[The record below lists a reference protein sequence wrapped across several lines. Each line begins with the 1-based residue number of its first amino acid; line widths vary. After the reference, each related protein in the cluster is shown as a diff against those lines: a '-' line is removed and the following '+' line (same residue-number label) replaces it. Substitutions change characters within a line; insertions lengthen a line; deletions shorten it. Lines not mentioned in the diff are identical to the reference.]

1 MSRGP
6 VRILQLAFDDENI
19 EEMAAPGVT
28 PRQVMQVL
36 NNRPRVARN
45 RKGRRAMYLLVG
57 VDDGGACIAIPME
70 PTRDATTWRPVTA
83 WYCKPHE
90 WNWLP
95 RR

>member
-6 VRILQLAFDDENI
+6 ARILHLAFDDENV
-19 EEMAAPGVT
+19 EEMAAHGVR

-45 RKGRRAMYLLVG
+45 RKDRRAKYLLVG
-57 VDDGGACIAIPME
+57 VDDGGACIAIPIQ

-83 WYCKPHE
+83 WYCKRHE
-90 WNWLP
+90 WDWLS
-95 RR
+95 RQ